1 MKNLLK
7 SGLVLALISLSSSS
21 FAQIKNAKTAKVKVH
36 GNCEM
41 CEATIEKAINQKN
54 LTFGD
59 WNKDS
64 KILTVQYD
72 GARTDLKKLLRKVA
86 EAGYDNQYFTAPD
99 KTYQQLPQCCQYKR
113 PESNT
118 KNPN

>member
-1 MKNLLK
+1 MTNLIK

-21 FAQIKNAKTAKVKVH
+21 FAQIKNGKSAKVKVY

-54 LTFGD
+54 LAFGD
-59 WNKDS
+59 WNRDS

-72 GARTDLKKLLRKVA
+72 GAKTDLKKLLRKVA
-86 EAGYDNQYFTAPD
+86 QAGYDNQYFTAPD
-99 KTYQQLPQCCQYKR
+99 NAYQQLPQCCQYKR
-113 PESNT
+113 PVTAT
-118 KNPN
+118 KKLN